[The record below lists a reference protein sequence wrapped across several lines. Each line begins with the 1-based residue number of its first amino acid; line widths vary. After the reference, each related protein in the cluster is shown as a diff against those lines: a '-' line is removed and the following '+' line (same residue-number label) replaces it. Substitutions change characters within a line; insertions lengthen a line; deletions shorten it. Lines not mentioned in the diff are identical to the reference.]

1 MAPLFFASSKQ
12 FPEETKMAGS
22 SKHPREFVKGGKLLK
37 T

>member
-12 FPEETKMAGS
+12 LQEETKMEGS
-22 SKHPREFVKGGKLLK
+22 PKHLRELINERNMLK